1 MKLPNL
7 KFKKNLI
14 LLLTLAFVFLLI
26 GITKAQELQRTF
38 TVINPSIVQKLNPG
52 EHAEGTTKII
62 NQSNV
67 ALTFQANVQDYVVN
81 DTKGTPDILA
91 PNTLN
96 SKYSAAAWIGITP
109 SLFTVKPGGTQ
120 TLNYYIQVPFNAK
133 PGGHYSAIVY
143 TPVINKTE
151 NQTGGS
157 VNTQVGSLFYV
168 TINGPVKESA
178 SVSKFFANSFQEYGP
193 VKILTQIKNFGDLH
207 IAPKGAI
214 TVSGLFFKNSQ
225 NLPDHN
231 IFTQTARDF
240 ENSFGNTFMV
250 GRYKA
255 EFLGTYGTNNNLP
268 LVATLYFWVFPWKI
282 TIIIVLIIVA
292 LVLLSQYMKKKK
304 KTNPK
309 SSSEPKKEDSKTSEE
324 EAKTEAQNPE
334 TA

>member
-1 MKLPNL
+1 MKLPKLQL
-7 KFKKNLI
+7 KNKLI
-14 LLLTLAFVFLLI
+14 LTLTLLFVFLII

-52 EHAEGTTKII
+52 ENAEGTTKII
-62 NQSNV
+62 NESNV
-67 ALTFQANVQDYVVN
+67 SLTFQVNVQDYIVS
-81 DTKGTPDILA
+81 DTNGTPQILP

-109 SLFTVKPGGTQ
+109 SVFTVKPGATQ
-120 TLNYYIQVPFNAK
+120 TLNYYIQVPLNTK

-143 TPVINKTE
+143 TPVIDKTE
-151 NQTGGS
+151 DQTGGS

-193 VKILTQIKNFGDLH
+193 VKILTQIRNFGGMH
-207 IAPKGAI
+207 IAPKGTV
-214 TVSGLFFKNSQ
+214 TVSGLFFKKSQ
-225 NLPDHN
+225 SLPQHN
-231 IFTQTARDF
+231 IFPETARDF
-240 ENSFGNTFMV
+240 ENSFGNTFML

-255 EFLGTYGTNNNLP
+255 DFLGSYGVNNNLP

-282 TIIIVLIIVA
+282 ALIIVLIIVA
-292 LVLLSQYMKKKK
+292 LVLLSQYRNKKK
-304 KTNPK
+304 KTSPK
-309 SSSEPKKEDSKTSEE
+309 PSSEPKKEDDKAIE
-324 EAKTEAQNPE
+324 EAQNPE

>member
-1 MKLPNL
+1 MKLP
-7 KFKKNLI
+7 KFINKKIIATAIALAI
-14 LLLTLAFVFLLI
+14 VFSVVTL
-26 GITKAQELQRTF
+26 TKAQEVQRTF

-52 EHAEGTTKII
+52 DRAEGTTKII
-62 NQSNV
+62 NESNT
-67 ALTFQANVQDYVVN
+67 ALTFNVNVQDYVVT
-81 DTKGTPDILA
+81 DTNGTPQILA

-96 SKYSAAAWIGITP
+96 SKYSGAAWIGITP
-109 SLFTVKPGGTQ
+109 STFTVKPGATQ
-120 TLNYYIQVPFNAK
+120 TLNYFIQAPFNAK

-157 VNTQVGSLFYV
+157 VNTQIGSLFYV

-207 IAPKGAI
+207 IAPKGTI
-214 TVSGLFFKNSQ
+214 TVSGLFFKQSQ
-225 NLPDHN
+225 SLPDHN
-231 IFTQTARDF
+231 IFPETARDF

-282 TIIIVLIIVA
+282 TVIIILIIIA
-292 LVLLSQYMKKKK
+292 LVLGSQYMKKKK
-304 KTNPK
+304 KTDPK
-309 SSSEPKKEDSKTSEE
+309 PSSEPKKDDSKI
-324 EAKTEAQNPE
+324 AQDAQNPE